1 MQATAVPQ
9 RFDVVIAH
17 GDLVDGIRPL
27 QHDVDVGICGDRIVA
42 IAPGGSLDA
51 PVIVQ
56 AADRIVCPGFIDVH
70 SHADYTI
77 LLDGRGQ
84 SALMQGVT
92 SIVTGNCGHGIAP
105 VTAHSR
111 KLVSMNI
118 AGWRR
123 ESAVPITWKSFGEYL
138 DLLRERGVG
147 PNVFPLVAH
156 GTIRLGI
163 SGFRDRQLSDPEVS
177 AARQALHDA
186 LAAGAVGMSTGLEY
200 APGIS
205 ATTDELTRIAEA
217 AADFDAVYATH
228 CRNRSD
234 RMADAALEA
243 VAVARAG
250 RMRLQMSH
258 YVRRPYAS
266 DEMVSRAWEH
276 LDQASNDG
284 ITVRADVFPFD
295 YGPTPLTALI
305 PPSMFAD
312 TREEMTRRLRDP
324 AFRKRIVEG
333 MGGMFKAAVANNMV
347 ESMFVASDG
356 ADGSLSG
363 MSLAEVAKKTGLP
376 VTEAAVWLL
385 ANAGENFPC
394 VYIVENWVRWEDL
407 MGALEDPQFFI
418 MGDGATSAL
427 DGPASHFAMALAD
440 WGYVPRYLSR
450 FVRDMKLVSI
460 EQAIERMCSGP
471 AQQFG
476 LTDRGTV
483 EPGKAADLVV
493 FDARTIGTAVAPQ
506 ALREMPT
513 GISHVLVNGQF
524 VVRDAKPLGTLPGQ
538 VGVRH

>member
-1 MQATAVPQ
+1 MQKEVAH
-9 RFDVVIAH
+9 DLDLVIAH
-17 GDLVDGIRPL
+17 GDLVDGKGPL
-27 QHDVDVGICGDRIVA
+27 QHDVDVAVRGDRIVA
-42 IAPGGSLDA
+42 IAPGGSLEA
-51 PVIVQ
+51 PVIVE
-56 AADRIVCPGFIDVH
+56 AAGRVVCPGFIDVH

-105 VTAHSR
+105 VTAQSR

-123 ESAVPITWKSFGEYL
+123 ESALPITWSSFGEYL
-138 DLLRERGVG
+138 SLLRDRGVG

-163 SGFRDRQLSDPEVS
+163 SGFRDRQLSDAEVT

-217 AADFDAVYATH
+217 AADFNVVYATH

-234 RMADAALEA
+234 RMAEAAQEA
-243 VAVARAG
+243 VDVARAG

-266 DEMVSRAWEH
+266 DDMVGRAWAH
-276 LDQASNDG
+276 LDQASRDG
-284 ITVRADVFPFD
+284 MTVRADVFPFD
-295 YGPTPLTALI
+295 YGPTPLSALI

-312 TREEMTRRLRDP
+312 TREEMARRLRDP
-324 AFRKRIVEG
+324 AFKRRIVEG
-333 MGGMFKAAVANNMV
+333 MGGMFKAAIDNDMV
-347 ESMFVASDG
+347 DSMFVASDG
-356 ADGSLSG
+356 ADGSLTG
-363 MSLAEVAKKTGLP
+363 LSLADLAKKTGLP

-385 ANAGENFPC
+385 ENAGDNFPC

-407 MGALEDPQFFI
+407 VGALEDPQFFI

-427 DGPASHFAMALAD
+427 DGPASSFAMALAD
-440 WGYVPRYLSR
+440 WGYAPRYLSR

-460 EQAIERMCSGP
+460 EQAIGRMCSGP
-471 AQQFG
+471 ALQFG

-493 FDARTIGTAVAPQ
+493 FDARTIGSAVAPH
-506 ALREMPT
+506 ALRQLPT

-524 VVRDAKPLGTLPGQ
+524 VVRDGAPSGALPGH